1 MKTLILDY
9 MEATAARLP
18 EKTAFADENAS
29 VTFGALVAR
38 AKAVA
43 SALCAYVPPRS
54 VIGFYMDKGVDTV
67 VGFMGAVYAGC
78 AYSLLNLRHPAAR
91 VRAMLETLD
100 TPIVVTDRAH
110 LAQLEALEA
119 PARILLIEDLQ
130 TAAVDEPSLASIR
143 AGMIDADPLYVN
155 FTSGS
160 TGTPKGVVVCHRNVC
175 DFIPCFTET
184 FSIGEEDVLA
194 NQAPF
199 DFDVSVKDIYSGL
212 FTGATVEIVPTAY
225 FTNPTKLMDFLCNRQ
240 TTVMVWA
247 VSALCFLTTMNAL
260 AYKTPDKLR
269 AILFSGEVMPIKHLH
284 KLQKYL
290 PNAQY
295 VNLYGPTEIT
305 CNCTYYVVDRDFAE
319 NESLPIGVPFANERI
334 LLLKPD
340 GGEEAA
346 AGEIGELCVSGTS
359 VALGYYKD
367 PERTAASFT
376 QNPLNRAYIEPIYR
390 TGDLVKLNER
400 GEMVYVSR
408 KDFQIKHMGH
418 RIELSEIEV
427 QMTAVPGV
435 DRALCA
441 YLEDKGKILAFYTGS
456 AEKNDIVAALREL
469 LPAYMIPNLFMQV
482 GAMPLNKNGKIDR
495 AALLAQYAA
504 AKAAKKESRH
514 G

>member
-1 MKTLILDY
+1 M
-9 MEATAARLP
+9 
-18 EKTAFADENAS
+18 
-29 VTFGALVAR
+29 
-38 AKAVA
+38 
-43 SALCAYVPPRS
+43 
-54 VIGFYMDKGVDTV
+54 
-67 VGFMGAVYAGC
+67 
-78 AYSLLNLRHPAAR
+78 
-91 VRAMLETLD
+91 
-100 TPIVVTDRAH
+100 
-110 LAQLEALEA
+110 
-119 PARILLIEDLQ
+119 
-130 TAAVDEPSLASIR
+130 
-143 AGMIDADPLYVN
+143 
-155 FTSGS
+155 
-160 TGTPKGVVVCHRNVC
+160 
-175 DFIPCFTET
+175 
-184 FSIGEEDVLA
+184 LA

-212 FTGATVEIVPTAY
+212 FTGARVEIVPTAY
-225 FTNPTKLMDFLCNRQ
+225 FTNPTKLMDFLCDRGV
-240 TTVMVWA
+240 TLMVWA

-260 AYKTPDKLR
+260 AYKTPTTLR

-290 PNAQY
+290 PDVQY

-367 PERTAASFT
+367 PERTTASFT
-376 QNPLNRAYIEPIYR
+376 QNPLNHAYIEPIYR

-427 QMTAVPGV
+427 QMTAVSGV

-482 GAMPLNKNGKIDR
+482 DAMPLNKNGKIDR